1 MYKILKIRFKIKKIK
16 QNPMQKTGLLI
27 VIFGILIVVGLATSV
42 LENQVTLEGII
53 QGNGKISVSEI
64 VTISVDLDKD
74 ETPIGIFAVQIMEY
88 KENTFSAKILDPSG
102 MEIISEKINE
112 DTIEQEFEIFD
123 SGNYELII
131 QSSDDKES
139 YVAGAIGPI
148 PDADNQII
156 FSTTSIICTILGMIG
171 LVIIAI
177 YEIRNKRRSI

>member
-1 MYKILKIRFKIKKIK
+1 
-16 QNPMQKTGLLI
+16 MQKTGLLI
-27 VIFGILIVVGLATSV
+27 VVFGILIVVGLGTSV
-42 LENQVTLEGII
+42 LENQVTLEGIT
-53 QGNGKISVSEI
+53 QGNGKVSVSET
-64 VTISVDLDKD
+64 VTISADLDKKK
-74 ETPIGIFAVQIMEY
+74 TPMGIFAVQIMEY
-88 KENTFSAKILDPSG
+88 KENTFSAKVLDPSG

-131 QSSDDKES
+131 QSSDDEES

-156 FSTTSIICTILGMIG
+156 FSTISIICTILGMIG

-177 YEIRNKRRSI
+177 WEIRNKRKSV

>member
-1 MYKILKIRFKIKKIK
+1 MNLA
-16 QNPMQKTGLLI
+16 Q
-27 VIFGILIVVGLATSV
+27 VI
-42 LENQVTLEGII
+42 
-53 QGNGKISVSEI
+53 
-64 VTISVDLDKD
+64 TISADLDKN
-74 ETPIGIFAVQIMEY
+74 ETPIGIFAVQIMQF

-148 PDADNQII
+148 PNADNQII
-156 FSTTSIICTILGMIG
+156 FSTVSIICTILGMIG

>member
-1 MYKILKIRFKIKKIK
+1 M
-16 QNPMQKTGLLI
+16 
-27 VIFGILIVVGLATSV
+27 IFGILIVTGLGTSV
-42 LENQVTLEGII
+42 LENQVTLEGIT
-53 QGNGKISVSEI
+53 QGNGKVSVSET
-64 VTISVDLDKD
+64 VTISADLDKKK
-74 ETPIGIFAVQIMEY
+74 TPMGIFAVQIMEY

-131 QSSDDKES
+131 QSSDDEES

-156 FSTTSIICTILGMIG
+156 FSTISIICTSLGMIG

-177 YEIRNKRRSI
+177 WEIRNKRRSI

>member
-1 MYKILKIRFKIKKIK
+1 
-16 QNPMQKTGLLI
+16 MQKTGLLI
-27 VIFGILIVVGLATSV
+27 VIFGILIVTGLGTSV
-42 LENQVTLEGII
+42 LENQVTLEGIT
-53 QGNGKISVSEI
+53 QGNGKVSVSET
-64 VTISVDLDKD
+64 VTISVDLDKK
-74 ETPIGIFAVQIMEY
+74 ETAMGIFAVQIMEY
-88 KENTFSAKILDPSG
+88 KENTFSAKVLDPSG

-131 QSSDDKES
+131 QSSDDEES

-156 FSTTSIICTILGMIG
+156 FSTISIICTILGMIG

-177 YEIRNKRRSI
+177 WEIRNKRRSI

>member
-1 MYKILKIRFKIKKIK
+1 
-16 QNPMQKTGLLI
+16 MQKTGLLI
-27 VIFGILIVVGLATSV
+27 VIFGILIVTGLGTSV
-42 LENQVTLEGII
+42 LENQVTLEGIT
-53 QGNGKISVSEI
+53 QGNGKVSVSEI
-64 VTISVDLDKD
+64 VTISVDLDKN
-74 ETPIGIFAVQIMEY
+74 ETPMGIFAVQIMEY

-156 FSTTSIICTILGMIG
+156 FSTVSIICTIFGMIG

-177 YEIRNKRRSI
+177 YEIRNKKRSI

>member
-1 MYKILKIRFKIKKIK
+1 M
-16 QNPMQKTGLLI
+16 
-27 VIFGILIVVGLATSV
+27 IFGILIVVGLGTSV
-42 LENQVTLEGII
+42 LENQVTLEGIT
-53 QGNGKISVSEI
+53 QGNGKVSVSET
-64 VTISVDLDKD
+64 VTISADLDKKK
-74 ETPIGIFAVQIMEY
+74 TPMGIFAVQIMEY

-131 QSSDDKES
+131 QSYDDKES

-148 PDADNQII
+148 PNKDNQII
-156 FSTTSIICTILGMIG
+156 FSTVSIICTILGMIG

>member
-1 MYKILKIRFKIKKIK
+1 M
-16 QNPMQKTGLLI
+16 
-27 VIFGILIVVGLATSV
+27 IFGILIVTGLGTSV
-42 LENQVTLEGII
+42 LENQVTLEGIT

-64 VTISVDLDKD
+64 VTISVELDKN
-74 ETPIGIFAVQIMEY
+74 ETPMGIFAVQIMEY

-156 FSTTSIICTILGMIG
+156 FSTVSIICTIVGMIG

-177 YEIRNKRRSI
+177 YEIRNKKRSI